1 MIENSEI
8 NIDSRVLAYIDSSI
22 SKNTARAY
30 KSDWSDFVKFCK
42 YKGYQELPAKYE
54 TIGEYLVYCA
64 DTLNLRP
71 STISRRIAAI
81 VRTHRDNKHPLDTK
95 HKYIRPT
102 LQGIKRAKGARQ
114 VGSKAL
120 LTSDIK
126 KMIDASNV
134 DDVRSIRDKC
144 IILIGF
150 VGAFRRSEL
159 VNIDYEDIEKTIE
172 GLIILIKAS
181 KTDQEAIGRKVGIP
195 YSKNKFYCPVK
206 TYEKWIQVSQIKNG
220 PLFRKINKSNHIQEK
235 RLSDRSVVLII
246 KNSVINAGL
255 DPSKYAGHSLRSG
268 FATSAA
274 FAGADEK
281 EIMKTTGH
289 KSVQM
294 VHRYFQDANLFKN
307 NAAKKLDL

>member
-1 MIENSEI
+1 MNNNEEI
-8 NIDSRVLAYIDSSI
+8 NINSKVLEYIDSSI

-30 KSDWSDFVKFCK
+30 KSDWLDFKKFCK
-42 YKGYQELPAKYE
+42 YKGFQDLPAKYE

-102 LQGIKRAKGARQ
+102 LQGIKRIKGSRQ

-120 LTSDIK
+120 LTEDIK
-126 KMIDASNV
+126 KIIDAISV
-134 DDVRSIRDKC
+134 DNIRTLRDKSL
-144 IILIGF
+144 ILLGF
-150 VGAFRRSEL
+150 IGAFRRSEL
-159 VNIDYEDIEKTIE
+159 VNINLEDVEETIE
-172 GLIILIKAS
+172 GLIIHIKAS

-195 YSKNKFYCPVK
+195 YSKNNFYCPVISFRR
-206 TYEKWIQVSQIKNG
+206 WIEAAKIKNG
-220 PLFRKINKSNHIQEK
+220 PLYRKINKSNNIQENK
-235 RLSDRSVVLII
+235 LSDRTVALII
-246 KNSVINAGL
+246 KNLLTNAGI
-255 DPSKYAGHSLRSG
+255 DPTRYAGHSLRSG
-268 FATSAA
+268 FATSSA

-294 VHRYFQDANLFKN
+294 VHRYIQDANLFKN

>member
-1 MIENSEI
+1 MNENSEI
-8 NIDSRVLAYIDSSI
+8 NIDSRVLEYIDSSI

-30 KSDWSDFVKFCK
+30 QSDWADFNKFCK
-42 YKGYQELPAKYE
+42 YKGYQSLPAKYE

-64 DTLNLRP
+64 DTLNLKP

-102 LQGIKRAKGARQ
+102 LQGIKRKKGSRQ

-120 LTSDIK
+120 LTEDIK
-126 KMIDASNV
+126 KIINATNV
-134 DDVRSIRDKC
+134 DDIRSLRDKSL
-144 IILIGF
+144 ILLGF
-150 VGAFRRSEL
+150 IGAFRRSEL
-159 VNIDYEDIEKTIE
+159 VNIDCEDIEENIE
-172 GLIILIKAS
+172 GLIVHIKAS
-181 KTDQEAIGRKVGIP
+181 KTDQEALGRKVGIP
-195 YSKNKFYCPVK
+195 YSKNQFYCPVK
-206 TYEKWIQVSQIKNG
+206 SLRRWMEAASINKG
-220 PLFRKINKSNHIQEK
+220 PLYRKINKSNNIQEK
-235 RLSDRSVVLII
+235 KLSDRAVALII
-246 KNSVINAGL
+246 KNAVINAKL
-255 DPSKYAGHSLRSG
+255 DPSRYAGHSLRSG
-268 FATSAA
+268 FATSSA

-294 VHRYFQDANLFKN
+294 VHRYIQDANLFKN

>member
-1 MIENSEI
+1 MNKKDDI
-8 NIDSRVLAYIDSSI
+8 NINSKVLEYIDSSI

-30 KSDWSDFVKFCK
+30 KSDWEDFRKFCK
-42 YKGYQELPAKYE
+42 YNKYQELPAKYE

-102 LQGIKRAKGARQ
+102 LQGIKRKKGSRQ

-120 LTSDIK
+120 LTQDIK
-126 KMIDASNV
+126 KMIDATNV
-134 DDVRSIRDKC
+134 DDIRSLRDKSL
-144 IILIGF
+144 ILLGF
-150 VGAFRRSEL
+150 VGAFRRSEI
-159 VNIDYEDIEKTIE
+159 VNIYYEDIEETIE
-172 GLIILIKAS
+172 GLIIHIKAS
-181 KTDQEAIGRKVGIP
+181 KTDQESIGRKVGIP
-195 YSKNKFYCPVK
+195 YSKNHFYCPVK
-206 TYEKWIQVSQIKNG
+206 SYNRWIQSSEIKSG
-220 PLFRKINKSNHIQEK
+220 PLYRKINKSNNIEDK
-235 RLSDRSVVLII
+235 KLSDRTVALII
-246 KNSVINAGL
+246 KNAVVNAGL
-255 DPSKYAGHSLRSG
+255 NPTKYAGHSLRSG
-268 FATSAA
+268 FATSSA

-294 VHRYFQDANLFKN
+294 VHRYIQDANLFKN